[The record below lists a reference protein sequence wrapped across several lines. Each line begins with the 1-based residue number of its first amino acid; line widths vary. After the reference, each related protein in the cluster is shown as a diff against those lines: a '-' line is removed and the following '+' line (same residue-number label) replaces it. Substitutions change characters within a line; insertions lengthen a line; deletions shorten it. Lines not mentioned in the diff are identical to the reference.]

1 MKTPISIEPAR
12 FGMTGNRMLSDVR
25 FEFVG
30 DDGYSPLDAPSYIAR
45 GSVQGHL
52 LKADEFG
59 PEKHY
64 ISHTEWRRQW

>member
-1 MKTPISIEPAR
+1 MNTPISIEPAR
-12 FGMTGNRMLSDVR
+12 FGMTGNRMLSDLQ

-30 DDGYSPLDAPSYIAR
+30 DEGVGPLDAPGYIAR
-45 GSVQGHL
+45 GSVQCHL

-59 PEKHY
+59 PAKYY

>member
-1 MKTPISIEPAR
+1 MNTPVAIEPAR
-12 FGMTGNRMLSDVR
+12 FGMTGNIHLSDLR
-25 FEFVG
+25 FEFVSDYG
-30 DDGYSPLDAPSYIAR
+30 IGPLDAPSYIAR
-45 GSVQGHL
+45 GSVMGHL